1 MLKPAIQATDVPM
14 MDVIYKFPSVD
25 RVQTADDGPK
35 KGRGGI
41 VFLCCL
47 LMIAFLS
54 LGWSGSG
61 DREKGSSMTAEEIRS
76 MVIETAT
83 RRPENS
89 IHPNGGVLGS
99 WWIYATES
107 AGDSLL
113 GLCLESRTSHI
124 GASRAF
130 VMIDVEENS
139 LSFVLENAVV
149 AVLPD
154 SRSEGSL
161 DQYDS
166 LEIGPI
172 PLTVDVIQDDT
183 IVESSMVDAG
193 IDTDTGF

>member
-1 MLKPAIQATDVPM
+1 
-14 MDVIYKFPSVD
+14 MDDIYKFPSVD
-25 RVQTADDGPK
+25 RMQTADDGPK
-35 KGRGGI
+35 KRRGGTVI
-41 VFLCCL
+41 LCGL

-54 LGWSGSG
+54 FGWSVSG
-61 DREKGSSMTAEEIRS
+61 DQEVDSRMTVDEIRS
-76 MVIETAT
+76 MIIETAT
-83 RRPENS
+83 HRPDNS

-130 VMIDVEENS
+130 MRIDADENS
-139 LSFVLENAVV
+139 LSFILENAVV

-154 SRSEGSL
+154 GRSHGSL

-172 PLTVDVIQDDT
+172 PLTVDVIDDET
-183 IVESSMVDAG
+183 IVESSVVHAG
-193 IDTDTGF
+193 SGAFPGF